1 MMEKYEFIY
10 IIHLFLFQIN
20 RIYKIKNKKQKLKK
34 LKYYFDIM
42 YKYQLYQ
49 NRNGYFQYY

>member
-1 MMEKYEFIY
+1 MREGYLQLLK
-10 IIHLFLFQIN
+10 
-20 RIYKIKNKKQKLKK
+20 RKIKK

-49 NRNGYFQYY
+49 NRNGYFQ

>member
-1 MMEKYEFIY
+1 MFMREGY
-10 IIHLFLFQIN
+10 LQLLQ
-20 RIYKIKNKKQKLKK
+20 KKQKLKK

>member
-20 RIYKIKNKKQKLKK
+20 RKKIKIKKIEMR
-34 LKYYFDIM
+34 F
-42 YKYQLYQ
+42 LY
-49 NRNGYFQYY
+49 NVLVSIY

>member
-20 RIYKIKNKKQKLKK
+20 RIYKIKKQKLKK

-49 NRNGYFQYY
+49 NHNGYFQYY